1 MVIDI
6 QRDALHQAID
16 QLPEDVLDELAKF
29 IQFLQFK
36 VQHDEQSSDLER
48 ETQSIDTDWS
58 LKTEGKPVSNPVY
71 FPEGLLKGVDFSP
84 EYIKEARKEFWVGLG
99 EDFDRQI
106 L

>member
-1 MVIDI
+1 MVTDI

-16 QLPEDVLDELAKF
+16 QLPEEVLVELAKF

-36 VQHDEQSSDLER
+36 VQHDEQSDTWETIVHDMDL
-48 ETQSIDTDWS
+48 S
-58 LKTEGKPVSNPVY
+58 LKTEGEPPFNPVY

-99 EDFDRQI
+99 ED
-106 L
+106 

>member
-1 MVIDI
+1 MVMDI

-36 VQHDEQSSDLER
+36 VQHDEQSDDLER
-48 ETQSIDTDWS
+48 EEKNTDIDS
-58 LKTEGKPVSNPVY
+58 PLNAEGRSPFNPVY

-84 EYIKEARKEFWVGLG
+84 EYIKEARREFWAGLG
-99 EDFDRQI
+99 EDFE
-106 L
+106 